1 MESKNELFSL
11 LFTFPTWRRF
21 LTRQISTYWSQH
33 DPERTITTS
42 KYGRSVLWLAS
53 RPGQRILK
61 RRPPLPTPPP
71 VPNAPAI
78 VSANADRHRAL
89 IHGQYRTE
97 QHTGVAADGAVWERG
112 RSHGTGAD
120 SAHTRPQRTV
130 GVRQISAEPDQIP
143 RRGDGA
149 SRERGRPS
157 RANSNSLRTFPE
169 NRTRRKGMTLTGCL
183 RSPIP
188 TLGQT

>member
-112 RSHGTGAD
+112 AGHTEPERI
-120 SAHTRPQRTV
+120 AH
-130 GVRQISAEPDQIP
+130 IP
-143 RRGDGA
+143 GPGHSVYRW
-149 SRERGRPS
+149 ERGRSARNQIKYLGAAMEPAGS
-157 RANSNSLRTFPE
+157 VDDRAE
-169 NRTRRKGMTLTGCL
+169 
-183 RSPIP
+183 P
-188 TLGQT
+188 TQTAYVHSQKTEPGGKA